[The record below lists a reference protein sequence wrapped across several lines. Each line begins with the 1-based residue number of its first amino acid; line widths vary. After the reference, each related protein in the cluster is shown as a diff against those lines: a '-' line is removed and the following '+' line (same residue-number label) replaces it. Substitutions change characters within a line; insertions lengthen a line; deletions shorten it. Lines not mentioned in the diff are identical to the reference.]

1 MDDSEITSQV
11 SNILASTP
19 LIDGHNDWP
28 HLIRGFYD
36 NSIAHRRFSAD
47 SSLVGHVD
55 LARLRE
61 GRSGGVFISA
71 YVDCPSPE
79 DDFRDETHLET
90 VRDTLQQ
97 IDLIHRLIDKYSD
110 VLALALSSD
119 DILEV
124 FGKGKI
130 ACLIGIEG
138 LHQIGNS
145 ASILRMYH
153 RLGVRYA
160 TLTHNRNNLYADS
173 STSSRAVHGG
183 LSEEGRLVVQEM
195 NRIGMLIDLSHASD
209 QAARDVLAESAA
221 PVTFSHSS
229 AFMICANA
237 RNVPDETLDMV
248 KQNNGIVMVSFV
260 PAMTSDDPARATVE
274 KVVDHIA
281 YIGSRIGFEHVGVG
295 SDFDGMESSP
305 CGLEDV
311 SKFPNLVTAMIQ
323 RGIDK
328 QRVEKVLGRN
338 ILRVLRE
345 VHNVARAKGGNFPA
359 LEDEVKQLWNNKVR
373 NQVKMLYPDAT

>member
-55 LARLRE
+55 LARLR
-61 GRSGGVFISA
+61 
-71 YVDCPSPE
+71 E

-153 RLGVRYA
+153 RLGVR
-160 TLTHNRNNLYADS
+160 
-173 STSSRAVHGG
+173 
-183 LSEEGRLVVQEM
+183 
-195 NRIGMLIDLSHASD
+195 LIDLSHASD